1 MALDITEKNSDE
13 QTPMVVGLLQL
24 WIRIPDAMSLKD
36 KRRAI
41 KSIKDRISN
50 RFNVSVAEV
59 ALLESRREAQL
70 AVALVSN
77 DAGFVQSCLSKVV
90 NLIQSRP
97 KLEILDYSIEM
108 I

>member
-1 MALDITEKNSDE
+1 
-13 QTPMVVGLLQL
+13 MVVGLLQL

-59 ALLESRREAQL
+59 ALLQSRREAQL
-70 AVALVSN
+70 AVAIVSN
-77 DAGFVQSCLSKVV
+77 DSGFAQSCLSKVV

>member
-1 MALDITEKNSDE
+1 MALDITEKNSGE

-70 AVALVSN
+70 AVAIVSN
-77 DAGFVQSCLSKVV
+77 DSGFAESCLSKVV

>member
-1 MALDITEKNSDE
+1 M
-13 QTPMVVGLLQL
+13 LQL

-59 ALLESRREAQL
+59 GLLDSRREAEL
-70 AVALVSN
+70 GVAIVSN
-77 DAGFVQSCLSKVV
+77 DSRYAEGCLSKVV
-90 NLIQSRP
+90 NLVQSRV
-97 KLEILDYSIEM
+97 KLELLDYSIEM